1 MYLKEV
7 LTMSK
12 LLEYAALKEEERKE
26 AAMKAE
32 KRTHKCNGCMWG
44 KWTGNKFSC
53 MFQNCVKNKL

>member
-1 MYLKEV
+1 M
-7 LTMSK
+7 TK

-53 MFQNCVKNKL
+53 MFQNCVKEKL